1 MNKFIIIML
10 ALFTSA
16 VMSTFI
22 STTAF
27 ASEKREYKCYVD
39 TTDGDKV
46 VFYRW
51 QTHEFELKVASLAG
65 RQNINNK
72 GKKYFIKDVAE
83 CVALNDEF
91 SSNRAKKLDLKT
103 LR

>member
-1 MNKFIIIML
+1 MSVVFI
-10 ALFTSA
+10 FT
-16 VMSTFI
+16 VTSTFI
-22 STTAF
+22 STAAA
-27 ASEKREYKCYVD
+27 ASEKQEYKCYVD
-39 TTDGDKV
+39 TSDGAKV

-51 QTHEFELKVASLAG
+51 QTHEFDIKVASLAG
-65 RQNINNK
+65 RQNVNNK

-91 SSNRAKKLDLKT
+91 SSSSAKKLDLKT